1 MAQRAKPKLFWNE
14 EHRWWCDYSGAT
26 LYGTKE
32 MAEVAAF
39 SAVTHDSSLVG
50 CVQVEQVIGAAGRGS

>member
-1 MAQRAKPKLFWNE
+1 MVYWND
-14 EHRWWCDYSGAT
+14 EHRWWCDYGGAT

-39 SAVTHDSSLVG
+39 SIVTHDSTLVG
-50 CVQVEQVIGAAGRGS
+50 CVQVEQVVGAAGRGS